1 MIRDQRFQG
10 TRIIWFVSIELY
22 EFNIRCKQGWAG
34 NILILCLCQNRII
47 LRTSYYFLKDDVDH
61 GR

>member
-1 MIRDQRFQG
+1 MVRMNLISVVSKGGQG
-10 TRIIWFVSIELY
+10 IFS
-22 EFNIRCKQGWAG
+22 FFM
-34 NILILCLCQNRII
+34 ILCLCQNRII